1 MHVAYLNV
9 ETAVLVLRVVA
20 VDEDV
25 DADAEPRQSHDD
37 EQLGEEDQ
45 LLARILQRKGT
56 LF

>member
-37 EQLGEEDQ
+37 DQ